1 MLPRAIN
8 PPRFRCERR
17 LSRHNYKDKNGGL
30 FLGASRHACPGL
42 PFLHRDQNPRPPA
55 PSAGEG
61 CKFRPRRKFRPSL
74 PEGTKKSGTGEAGVF
89 CSPVPSSSISGMAAG
104 GKCSRGCRRWAPPA
118 PAPAGLSVTDRRGT
132 ALPFAPSVGMGAP
145 SRSHLLHVV

>member
-30 FLGASRHACPGL
+30 FAGASRHACPGL

-61 CKFRPRRKFRPSL
+61 CKFRPGASSALPSRRARGRAARGKRACSAAPS
-74 PEGTKKSGTGEAGVF
+74 P
-89 CSPVPSSSISGMAAG
+89 GMAAG